1 MIPEKMLEVIK
12 NEGVAAIA
20 TQGEDGPHLVNTWN
34 SYLKVMDGGRIIV
47 PAGYYHKT
55 EKNVAHDNRV
65 LMTVGSRKVTGKNG
79 PGAGFLIRGT
89 AAFETSGPHFEA
101 VAKFKWARAALV
113 ITVTSV
119 EQTL

>member
-1 MIPEKMLEVIK
+1 
-12 NEGVAAIA
+12 
-20 TQGEDGPHLVNTWN
+20 
-34 SYLKVMDGGRIIV
+34 MDGRILI

-55 EKNVAHDNRV
+55 EKNVARDNRV

-79 PGAGFLIRGT
+79 PGAGFLIRGS

-101 VAKFKWARAALV
+101 AAKFKWARAALV
-113 ITVTSV
+113 ITVESV